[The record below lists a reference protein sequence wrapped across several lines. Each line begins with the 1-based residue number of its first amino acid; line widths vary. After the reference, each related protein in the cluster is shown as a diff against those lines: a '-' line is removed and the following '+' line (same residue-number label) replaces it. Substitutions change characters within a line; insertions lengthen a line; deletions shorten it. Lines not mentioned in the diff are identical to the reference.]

1 MVNFEKL
8 TVKWNEIV
16 NEWAAMIPNQPI
28 ATRIY
33 YKLPSQLEHHH
44 KLWVQS
50 RGTHATLINTASA
63 RSAIT
68 RILTDP
74 THVSHVLPA
83 MTFAPETVNMS
94 VPAAK
99 GKEKAVAPLKV
110 AIPLF
115 KIALSASP
123 MSDIHMSDTISTPTQ
138 PTAGPPHLT
147 VPKKGLRGIVYP
159 ARKINAVK
167 LQIVQG
173 EGAVVFANVLIIQ
186 FLKAFVPKH
195 NYFQNT
201 Y

>member
-33 YKLPSQLEHHH
+33 YKLPVQLEHHH

-94 VPAAK
+94 APAAK

-115 KIALSASP
+115 KIASSASP

-138 PTAGPPHLT
+138 PTAGPSHLT
-147 VPKKGLRGIVYP
+147 VPKKRAERHCVPCKENKCSKTANCAGRGGRSLSKCLDHPISKNP
-159 ARKINAVK
+159 CARM
-167 LQIVQG
+167 
-173 EGAVVFANVLIIQ
+173 
-186 FLKAFVPKH
+186 
-195 NYFQNT
+195 
-201 Y
+201 